1 VEPNAIAVV
10 LNPAAGGGK
19 ALQALPRVEAALR
32 SLGRPYVVYKTAAAG
47 DGRAAAARLA
57 KEGASLVLAVGG
69 DGTFHEVANG
79 MYDSGTKVPF
89 GIVPAG
95 NGIDFART
103 TGASKK
109 VEDAVAA
116 ACTTTPRAI
125 DAGLASFDDG
135 TTRLFLNVAGM
146 GFDALVAEQAVRW
159 KFLPGANLP
168 YLAAALQSL
177 FGFKNIPVEVEVDG
191 RVIAT
196 PAVFVQIANAKY
208 MGGGYKIAPMA
219 DIEDAHLDLALVG
232 DLSKPDLLLNIPKVY
247 GGKHVSHPKFQH
259 VRAKS
264 VRVVAKQPARVQ
276 LDGELLGKG
285 PVTFT
290 VLPAALMFAG

>member
-10 LNPAAGGGK
+10 LNPVAGGGK
-19 ALQALPRVEAALR
+19 ALAALPLVETALR
-32 SLGRPYVVYKTAAAG
+32 ALGRPYHIHKTTAAG
-47 DGRAAAARLA
+47 DGRTATARLA

-79 MYDSGTKVPF
+79 LYDSGARVPF

-109 VEDAVAA
+109 IEEAVRT
-116 ACTTTPRAI
+116 ACTATPRAI
-125 DAGLASFDDG
+125 DAGLATFDDG
-135 TTRLFLNVAGM
+135 ATRLFLNVAGM
-146 GFDALVAEQAVRW
+146 GFDALVAEKAVRW

-168 YLAAALQSL
+168 YLAGALQSL
-177 FGFKNIPVEVEVDG
+177 FGFKNIPVAVEVDG
-191 RVIAT
+191 RAIAT
-196 PAVFVQIANAKY
+196 PAVFVQIANAKF

-219 DIEDAHLDLALVG
+219 DIEDAFLDLALVG
-232 DLSKPDLLLNIPKVY
+232 DLSKPDLLMNIPKVY
-247 GGKHVSHPKFQH
+247 SGKHVSHPKFQH

-264 VRVVAKQPARVQ
+264 VRVAASRPARVQ
-276 LDGELLGKG
+276 LDGELLGEG

-290 VLPAALMFAG
+290 VLPASLMLAG